1 VRAPGLPLTAD
12 QKAHFAKLLNNAGV
26 KTV

>member
-1 VRAPGLPLTAD
+1 VRAPGLPLSSE
-12 QKAHFAKLLNNAGV
+12 QKTHFAKLLNAAGV